1 MIRFL
6 PAVTLA
12 STLIVSSAV
21 FAAPAHAEN
30 LKTVP
35 VTLTYDMADLDSSTR
50 AISVLKDLEQQAR
63 GVCTTITPII
73 QTKSVDTECVANV
86 LEQAVAKIGNDVLTA
101 AYKQSPTLA
110 LRVAAANENQG

>member
-6 PAVTLA
+6 PAVTLV
-12 STLIVSSAV
+12 STLMFSSAV
-21 FAAPAHAEN
+21 LAAPAHAETVT
-30 LKTVP
+30 TVP
-35 VTLTYDMADLDSSTR
+35 VTLTYDMSDLDSSTR
-50 AISVLKDLEQQAR
+50 AFSVLKDLENQAR

-73 QTKSVDTECVANV
+73 QTKSIDTECVANV